1 MKTRQEYKQISKDSL
16 VGQYWNYVVLALIYF
31 AISYAIGGLIA
42 LLERQEAFTALG
54 TLLAIVVDSALGYGL
69 ITYALKFVK
78 KENPVYGDLFEAF
91 NDNKVGK
98 VLGTSLLVKLFTFLW
113 SLLLIVPGIIKGLGW
128 SMTIYILRENPDRT
142 PRECMAMS
150 EEMMMGHKWEFFLLN
165 LSFIGWILLAAL
177 TAGVGL
183 VFLYPWLLTTIT
195 NYYEDLKKE
204 YNSKHTNVEV
214 KVEDA
219 PKQEEQKP
227 ENKEEENKEK

>member
-1 MKTRQEYKQISKDSL
+1 
-16 VGQYWNYVVLALIYF
+16 
-31 AISYAIGGLIA
+31 
-42 LLERQEAFTALG
+42 
-54 TLLAIVVDSALGYGL
+54 
-69 ITYALKFVK
+69 
-78 KENPVYGDLFEAF
+78 
-91 NDNKVGK
+91 
-98 VLGTSLLVKLFTFLW
+98 
-113 SLLLIVPGIIKGLGW
+113 
-128 SMTIYILRENPDRT
+128 
-142 PRECMAMS
+142 
-150 EEMMMGHKWEFFLLN
+150 MMMGHKWEFFLLN

-227 ENKEEENKEK
+227 ENKEEENK